1 MDNKGGVALSRSPV
15 FWSSLKR
22 DMLAAAKS
30 LGIDRIGVT
39 SAEPFP
45 QLRERLAV
53 HRELGYESGF
63 EEPDLDKR
71 THPALLFEAPRSIVA
86 IAVAYPSK
94 LKNPPVSE
102 PGARR
107 GILSRSAWGEDYH
120 RVLNRRLEGLAAW
133 LTERVPEIRW
143 LSMVDTGALSD
154 RAVAERAGIGWS
166 GKNCMIMNEE
176 LGSWM
181 YLGEMIT
188 NLPLPPDAPL
198 LDQCGDCTICIDACP
213 TGALVGPGQL
223 NAQKCISYL
232 TQSKGLLDEEAMVK
246 MGNRLYGCDTCQIVC
261 PVNRGID
268 LRHQAETL
276 PDPEVAKPLLRP
288 LLQMGNRAFK
298 DTFGASSASWRG
310 RKPIQRNALIGLGNF
325 RDEAS
330 AGDVARVLRED
341 PRFELRATAAWALG
355 RIRGE
360 IAQTA
365 LAEAAEADADER
377 VRAAAVRALAALE
390 EPVPRRGAGSTTN
403 HS

>member
-1 MDNKGGVALSRSPV
+1 MQ
-15 FWSSLKR
+15 
-22 DMLAAAKS
+22 AAAPS

-39 SAEPFP
+39 TSEPFP
-45 QLRERLAV
+45 ELRERLEV
-53 HRELGYESGF
+53 HRERGYESGF

-71 THPALLFEAPRSIVA
+71 TQPSLLFEEPRSIVA

-94 LKNPPVSE
+94 LKNPPVSK
-102 PGARR
+102 PGERR

-120 RVLNRRLEGLAAW
+120 RVLDKRLKGLAAW
-133 LTERVPEIRW
+133 LEERVPELRW

-166 GKNCMIMNEE
+166 GKNCMIMNDEQ
-176 LGSWM
+176 GSWI

-188 NLPLPPDAPL
+188 NLPLPPDVPIA
-198 LDQCGDCTICIDACP
+198 DQCGDCTICIDACP

-232 TQSKGLLDEEAMVK
+232 TQSKGLLDEETMVK
-246 MGNRLYGCDTCQIVC
+246 IGNRLYGCDTCQIVC

-268 LRHQAETL
+268 HRHQAETL
-276 PDPEVAKPLLRP
+276 PDPEVAKPLLLP
-288 LLQMGNRAFK
+288 LLRMGNRAFK

-330 AGDVARVLRED
+330 AGDVAQVLRED

-360 IAQTA
+360 IA
-365 LAEAAEADADER
+365 EAALTAAAESDADER
-377 VRAAAVRALAALE
+377 VRAAAARALAALR
-390 EPVPRRGAGSTTN
+390 EPEAGRRGRAAGAREEDPS
-403 HS
+403 HRA